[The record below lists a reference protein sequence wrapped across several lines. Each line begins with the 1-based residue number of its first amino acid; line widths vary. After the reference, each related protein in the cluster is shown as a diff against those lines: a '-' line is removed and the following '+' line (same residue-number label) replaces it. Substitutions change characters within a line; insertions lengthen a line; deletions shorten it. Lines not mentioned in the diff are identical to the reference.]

1 MNALTKRLSPSATD
15 LLRSDHTRVVATF
28 HRYAADLPPRVKQGL
43 VESACLML
51 ELHAQVEEEVFY
63 AAMRAA
69 DTALVDKSIPE
80 HEEMRTLIAALRA
93 MDPADPDYDETF
105 FQLMRSVLH
114 HVADEETRLFP
125 DAERLFPEELPRLG
139 ALMAKRRLALGA
151 PRMGE
156 MARSAARAVPLS
168 GMLVALGGLLAG
180 ALIYRQ
186 ASKGVGTNFRERAA
200 ASLPKRKFVL
210 TPFR

>member
-1 MNALTKRLSPSATD
+1 MKALTKRLSPSATD
-15 LLRSDHTRVVATF
+15 LLRADHTKVIAVF
-28 HRYAADLPPRVKQGL
+28 HRYAADLSPRVKRGL

-51 ELHAQVEEEVFY
+51 EMHAQVEEEVFY

-80 HEEMRTLIAALRA
+80 HDEMRTLIAALRA
-93 MDPADPDYDETF
+93 MDPAEDPDYDETF
-105 FQLMRSVLH
+105 FQLMRAVMH

-125 DAERLFPEELPRLG
+125 DAERLFPEDLARMG
-139 ALMAKRRLALGA
+139 AQMAKRRLALGA

-156 MARSAARAVPLS
+156 MARNAARVVPLS
-168 GMLVALGGLLAG
+168 GMAVAAVGLLAG

-186 ASKGVGTNFRERAA
+186 AARR
-200 ASLPKRKFVL
+200 
-210 TPFR
+210 